1 MAAFALKNKVY
12 KLSAIA
18 LLDKVLTIPLDS

>member
-12 KLSAIA
+12 KLSANA